1 MCLIFRLIKRVQI
14 TILLMLACNNLF
26 CLDGLE
32 LILFFIFIR
41 LIGVTVVELREHL
54 LHLYFIIY
62 HLKRQKKKKK
72 KKKKKRKK
80 NEGMAFFNLCHY
92 TRKGIECWKV
102 HIVVLIC
109 Q

>member
-72 KKKKKRKK
+72 KKKKK
-80 NEGMAFFNLCHY
+80 
-92 TRKGIECWKV
+92 KGKRMKV
-102 HIVVLIC
+102 WPFLTCATILGRALNVGKFT
-109 Q
+109 

>member
-72 KKKKKRKK
+72 KKKKGKK
-80 NEGMAFFNLCHY
+80 INVWAFLTCATILGRALNVGKF
-92 TRKGIECWKV
+92 T
-102 HIVVLIC
+102 
-109 Q
+109 